1 LVIRISEL
9 KLTVLVVDASAY
21 AKPWVELKTLGVDA
35 IRRGE
40 TAIDVSAWTEA
51 SSAHLAVMVY
61 WWKSARAMEQSL
73 TVTGLNPTFKTLAEL
88 GGVMCIETGESDAG
102 H

>member
-1 LVIRISEL
+1 M
-9 KLTVLVVDASAY
+9 DASAY
-21 AKPWVELKTLGVDA
+21 TKSYSELKTLGVEA
-35 IRRGE
+35 IKRGE
-40 TAIDVSAWTEA
+40 TEIDVSAWDQA

-61 WWKSARAMEQSL
+61 WWKSARAMNRSL
-73 TVTGLNPTFKTLAEL
+73 SVTGMNLTFKTLAEL

>member
-1 LVIRISEL
+1 M
-9 KLTVLVVDASAY
+9 LVVDASAY
-21 AKPWVELKTLGVDA
+21 AKPCVELKTLGVDA

-40 TAIDVSAWTEA
+40 TVIDVSAWTEA

-61 WWKSARAMEQSL
+61 WWKSARTMDQSL

-88 GGVMCIETGESDAG
+88 GGVMCIETGEPNAG

>member
-1 LVIRISEL
+1 M
-9 KLTVLVVDASAY
+9 LVVDVSAY
-21 AKPWVELKTLGVDA
+21 TKPWAELKTLGVDA

-40 TAIDVSAWTEA
+40 TAIDVSVWTEA

-61 WWKSARAMEQSL
+61 WWKSARAMDQSL

>member
-1 LVIRISEL
+1 MLIVE
-9 KLTVLVVDASAY
+9 ASAY
-21 AKPWVELKTLGVDA
+21 AKQWAELKTLGLDA
-35 IRRGE
+35 IQRGE

-61 WWKSARAMEQSL
+61 WWKSARSMNQSL
-73 TVTGLNPTFKTLAEL
+73 IVTGLNPIFKTLAEL
-88 GGVMCIETGESDAG
+88 GGVICIETGESDAG

>member
-1 LVIRISEL
+1 MYTIDALAYTKPWSEL
-9 KLTVLVVDASAY
+9 KA
-21 AKPWVELKTLGVDA
+21 LGVEA
-35 IRRGE
+35 IKRGE
-40 TAIDVSAWTEA
+40 TEIDVSAWDQA

-61 WWKSARAMEQSL
+61 WWKSARAMNQSL
-73 TVTGLNPTFKTLAEL
+73 TVTGMNPTFKTLAEL

>member
-1 LVIRISEL
+1 MYIIDALAYTKSWPEL
-9 KLTVLVVDASAY
+9 KALC
-21 AKPWVELKTLGVDA
+21 VEA
-35 IRRGE
+35 IKRGE
-40 TAIDVSAWTEA
+40 TEIDVSTWDQA

-61 WWKSARAMEQSL
+61 WWKSARAMNQSL
-73 TVTGLNPTFKTLAEL
+73 TVTGMNPTFKTLAEL

>member
-1 LVIRISEL
+1 M
-9 KLTVLVVDASAY
+9 LVVDVSAC
-21 AKPWVELKTLGVDA
+21 AKPWAELKTLGVDA

-61 WWKSARAMEQSL
+61 WWKSARAMDQSL

>member
-1 LVIRISEL
+1 MVIRISEL

-21 AKPWVELKTLGVDA
+21 AKPCVELKTLGVDA

-61 WWKSARAMEQSL
+61 WWKYARAMDQSL

-88 GGVMCIETGESDAG
+88 GGVMCIETGESNAG

>member
-1 LVIRISEL
+1 MY
-9 KLTVLVVDASAY
+9 TMDASAY
-21 AKPWVELKTLGVDA
+21 TKSWSELKALGVEV
-35 IRRGE
+35 IKRGE
-40 TAIDVSAWTEA
+40 TEIDVSTWDHA

-61 WWKSARAMEQSL
+61 WWKSARAMNQSL
-73 TVTGLNPTFKTLAEL
+73 TVTGMNPTFKTLAEL

>member
-1 LVIRISEL
+1 MLI
-9 KLTVLVVDASAY
+9 VDASAY
-21 AKPWVELKTLGVDA
+21 AKPWAELKTLGVDA

>member
-1 LVIRISEL
+1 M
-9 KLTVLVVDASAY
+9 LVVDASAY
-21 AKPWVELKTLGVDA
+21 AKPWAELKMLGVDA

>member
-1 LVIRISEL
+1 M
-9 KLTVLVVDASAY
+9 DASAY
-21 AKPWVELKTLGVDA
+21 TKSWSELKALGVEA
-35 IRRGE
+35 IKRGE
-40 TAIDVSAWTEA
+40 TEIDVSAWDQA

-61 WWKSARAMEQSL
+61 WWKSARAMNQSL
-73 TVTGLNPTFKTLAEL
+73 TVTGMNPTFKTLAAL

>member
-1 LVIRISEL
+1 MHII
-9 KLTVLVVDASAY
+9 DASDY
-21 AKPWVELKTLGVDA
+21 TKSWSELKTLGVEA
-35 IRRGE
+35 IKRGE
-40 TAIDVSAWTEA
+40 TEIDVSAWDQA

-61 WWKSARAMEQSL
+61 WWKSARATNQSL
-73 TVTGLNPTFKTLAEL
+73 TVTGMNPTFKTLAEL

>member
-1 LVIRISEL
+1 M
-9 KLTVLVVDASAY
+9 LVVDASAY
-21 AKPWVELKTLGVDA
+21 AKQWVELKTLGVDA

>member
-1 LVIRISEL
+1 MVTVDAAAYQQSWSEL
-9 KLTVLVVDASAY
+9 KS
-21 AKPWVELKTLGVDA
+21 LGVDA
-35 IRRGE
+35 IKRGE
-40 TAIDVSAWTEA
+40 TIIDVSEWEQA

-61 WWKSARAMEQSL
+61 WWRSARAMNRSL
-73 TVTGLNPTFKTLAEL
+73 TVTGMNPTFKTLAEL

>member
-1 LVIRISEL
+1 MVIRISEL

>member
-1 LVIRISEL
+1 M
-9 KLTVLVVDASAY
+9 LVVDASTY
-21 AKPWVELKTLGVDA
+21 AKSWAELKTLGVDA

-61 WWKSARAMEQSL
+61 WWKSARAMDQSL

>member
-1 LVIRISEL
+1 MF
-9 KLTVLVVDASAY
+9 VVDAGAY
-21 AKPWVELKTLGVDA
+21 AKPWAELKTLGVEA
-35 IRRGE
+35 VRRGE

-61 WWKSARAMEQSL
+61 WWKFARAMDQSF
-73 TVTGLNPTFKTLAEL
+73 TVAGLNPTFKTLAKL

>member
-1 LVIRISEL
+1 MY
-9 KLTVLVVDASAY
+9 TMDASAY
-21 AKPWVELKTLGVDA
+21 TKSWSELKTLGVEA
-35 IRRGE
+35 IKRGE
-40 TAIDVSAWTEA
+40 TEIDVSAWDQA

-61 WWKSARAMEQSL
+61 WWKSARAMNQSL
-73 TVTGLNPTFKTLAEL
+73 TVTGMNSTFKTLAEL

>member
-1 LVIRISEL
+1 M
-9 KLTVLVVDASAY
+9 LVVDVSAY
-21 AKPWVELKTLGVDA
+21 AKPWAELKTLGVDA

-61 WWKSARAMEQSL
+61 WWKSARAMDQSL
-73 TVTGLNPTFKTLAEL
+73 TVTGLNPTFKTLAKL

>member
-1 LVIRISEL
+1 MYTIDALAYIKSWPEL
-9 KLTVLVVDASAY
+9 KA
-21 AKPWVELKTLGVDA
+21 LGVEA
-35 IRRGE
+35 IKRGE
-40 TAIDVSAWTEA
+40 TEINVSAWDQA

-61 WWKSARAMEQSL
+61 WWKSARAMNQSL
-73 TVTGLNPTFKTLAEL
+73 TVTGMNPTFKTLAEL

>member
-1 LVIRISEL
+1 MYTIDALAYTKSWPEL
-9 KLTVLVVDASAY
+9 KA
-21 AKPWVELKTLGVDA
+21 LGVEA
-35 IRRGE
+35 IKRGE
-40 TAIDVSAWTEA
+40 TEIDVSAWDQA

-61 WWKSARAMEQSL
+61 WWKSARAMNQSL
-73 TVTGLNPTFKTLAEL
+73 TVTGMNPTFKTLAEL

>member
-1 LVIRISEL
+1 M
-9 KLTVLVVDASAY
+9 LVVDASAY
-21 AKPWVELKTLGVDA
+21 AKPWAELKTLGVDA

-40 TAIDVSAWTEA
+40 TAIDVSAWIEA

>member
-1 LVIRISEL
+1 MFI
-9 KLTVLVVDASAY
+9 VDASAY
-21 AKPWVELKTLGVDA
+21 AKPWAELKSLGIDA
-35 IRRGE
+35 IQRGE
-40 TAIDVSAWTEA
+40 TIIDVSAWTEA

-61 WWKSARAMEQSL
+61 WWKSAHAMNQSL
-73 TVTGLNPTFKTLAEL
+73 TVTGMNSTFETLAEL

>member
-1 LVIRISEL
+1 M
-9 KLTVLVVDASAY
+9 DGSAY
-21 AKPWVELKTLGVDA
+21 TKSWSELKTLGVEA
-35 IRRGE
+35 IKRGE
-40 TAIDVSAWTEA
+40 TEIDVSAWDQA

-61 WWKSARAMEQSL
+61 WWKSARAMNQSL
-73 TVTGLNPTFKTLAEL
+73 TVTGMNPTFKTLAEL

>member
-1 LVIRISEL
+1 MLVI
-9 KLTVLVVDASAY
+9 DASAY
-21 AKPWVELKTLGVDA
+21 AKPWTELKTLGVDA
-35 IRRGE
+35 IRCGE
-40 TAIDVSAWTEA
+40 TVIDVSAWTEA

-61 WWKSARAMEQSL
+61 WWKSARAMDQSL

>member
-1 LVIRISEL
+1 VFS
-9 KLTVLVVDASAY
+9 VDASAY
-21 AKPWVELKTLGVDA
+21 EKSWRELKSLGIDA
-35 IRRGE
+35 VRRGE
-40 TAIDVSAWTEA
+40 TVIDVSAWDYA

-61 WWKSARAMEQSL
+61 WWKSARAMNQAL
-73 TVTGLNPTFKTLAEL
+73 TVTGMNPTFKTLAEL

>member
-1 LVIRISEL
+1 M
-9 KLTVLVVDASAY
+9 DASAY
-21 AKPWVELKTLGVDA
+21 TKSYSELKTLGVEA
-35 IRRGE
+35 IKRGE
-40 TAIDVSAWTEA
+40 TEIDVSAWDQA

-61 WWKSARAMEQSL
+61 WWKSARVMNRSL
-73 TVTGLNPTFKTLAEL
+73 TVTGMNLTFKTLAEL

>member
-1 LVIRISEL
+1 M
-9 KLTVLVVDASAY
+9 LVVDASAY
-21 AKPWVELKTLGVDA
+21 AKPWAELKTLGVEA

-40 TAIDVSAWTEA
+40 TAIDVSAWTET

-61 WWKSARAMEQSL
+61 WWKSAREMDQSL
-73 TVTGLNPTFKTLAEL
+73 IVTGLNPTFKTLAEL

>member
-1 LVIRISEL
+1 M
-9 KLTVLVVDASAY
+9 DASAY
-21 AKPWVELKTLGVDA
+21 TKSYSELKTLGVEA
-35 IRRGE
+35 IKRGE
-40 TAIDVSAWTEA
+40 TEIDVSAWDQA

-61 WWKSARAMEQSL
+61 WWEFARAMNRSL
-73 TVTGLNPTFKTLAEL
+73 TVTGMNLTFKTLAEL

>member
-1 LVIRISEL
+1 VITVDAAAYQKSWCEL
-9 KLTVLVVDASAY
+9 KL
-21 AKPWVELKTLGVDA
+21 LGVDA
-35 IRRGE
+35 IKSGE
-40 TAIDVSAWTEA
+40 TMIDVSAWEQA

-61 WWKSARAMEQSL
+61 WWKSARAMNRSL
-73 TVTGLNPTFKTLAEL
+73 TVTGMNPTFKTLAEL

>member
-1 LVIRISEL
+1 VYS
-9 KLTVLVVDASAY
+9 VDASAY
-21 AKPWVELKTLGVDA
+21 TKSWPELKSLGVEA
-35 IRRGE
+35 IKRGE
-40 TAIDVSAWTEA
+40 TEIDVSAWERA

-61 WWKSARAMEQSL
+61 WWKSARAMNQSL
-73 TVTGLNPTFKTLAEL
+73 TVTGMNPTFKTLAEL

>member
-1 LVIRISEL
+1 MYIIDSVAYRKSWPEL
-9 KLTVLVVDASAY
+9 KS
-21 AKPWVELKTLGVDA
+21 LGVEA
-35 IRRGE
+35 IKRGE
-40 TAIDVSAWTEA
+40 TEIDVSAWDQA

-61 WWKSARAMEQSL
+61 WWKSARAMNQSL
-73 TVTGLNPTFKTLAEL
+73 TVTGMNPTFKTLAEL